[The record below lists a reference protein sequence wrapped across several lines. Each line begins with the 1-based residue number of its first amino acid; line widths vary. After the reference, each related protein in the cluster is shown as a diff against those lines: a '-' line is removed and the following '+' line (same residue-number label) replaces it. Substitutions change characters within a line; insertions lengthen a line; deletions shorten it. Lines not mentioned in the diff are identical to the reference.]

1 MIRLGQRK
9 LCFSLRD
16 FFKKLVKIK
25 VIEMTIFAVNLL
37 HYSILCMLSAL
48 AQNLLM
54 GAACQL
60 SNDLSDWKKE
70 AIPLEKS
77 GFTPTRM

>member
-1 MIRLGQRK
+1 M
-9 LCFSLRD
+9 
-16 FFKKLVKIK
+16 FFFAGKKLVKIK

-37 HYSILCMLSAL
+37 HYSILCMLSAP